1 MIRKPILFLNNVRAE
16 LKKVRWTTKQ
26 ELVSYALTV
35 GLTVLVMTLFFAF
48 SDYVIS
54 NSIRYMLKWF

>member
-1 MIRKPILFLNNVRAE
+1 MIKKPILFLNNVRDE

-54 NSIRYMLKWF
+54 NSIRYIMKWF